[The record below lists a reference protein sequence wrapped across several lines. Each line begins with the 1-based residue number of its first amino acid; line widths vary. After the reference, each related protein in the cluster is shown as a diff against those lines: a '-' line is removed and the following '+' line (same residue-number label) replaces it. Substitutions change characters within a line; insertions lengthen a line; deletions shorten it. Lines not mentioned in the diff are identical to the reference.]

1 MQHAWLH
8 SKPEKAT
15 KTRAESMGGK
25 PQMPP
30 VSQYEKTLIETLFDI
45 GPVTPLGMGGTLA
58 ITESDIGWYRLNRR
72 CQLSAHECGLI
83 RNLSR
88 IYAQALGKATEKDAP
103 APWRPAQINRAD
115 VAKGFAEWAAKMKEQ
130 ST

>member
-1 MQHAWLH
+1 
-8 SKPEKAT
+8 
-15 KTRAESMGGK
+15 
-25 PQMPP
+25 MPP
-30 VSQYEKTLIETLFDI
+30 VSQYEQTLIELLFDI
-45 GPVTPLGMGGTLA
+45 GPVMPLGMGGTVA
-58 ITESDIGWYRLNRR
+58 ISEADIGWYRLNRR
-72 CQLSAHECGLI
+72 CHLTTTECGLL
-83 RNLSR
+83 RTFSR